1 MPAYFGTAH
10 IAITIHDWCETT
22 RQRKN
27 KNNNE
32 FPRLY
37 IYQFVCTRTI
47 FRCTPVSIPITT
59 THRYFRWTR
68 LSLQQRRQQK
78 NSVKDWLEGIIRFTF
93 TYTAYILL
101 AFAPLKIYQ
110 TTRAPL
116 KFSSQIHF
124 PYTLCASISLSLSIS
139 FSHAEHSPLNVHRF
153 HIFNA
158 LTWPWLL
165 RIQWEQRSAHT
176 LNVARADPGMSYDSE
191 FHQ

>member
-1 MPAYFGTAH
+1 MYTNNLSMH
-10 IAITIHDWCETT
+10 TSI
-22 RQRKN
+22 N
-27 KNNNE
+27 SNNNN
-32 FPRLY
+32 
-37 IYQFVCTRTI
+37 T
-47 FRCTPVSIPITT
+47 SI
-59 THRYFRWTR
+59 
-68 LSLQQRRQQK
+68 LQMNAPESPTKKTAKK
-78 NSVKDWLEGIIRFTF
+78 NSVEDWLEGIIRFTF